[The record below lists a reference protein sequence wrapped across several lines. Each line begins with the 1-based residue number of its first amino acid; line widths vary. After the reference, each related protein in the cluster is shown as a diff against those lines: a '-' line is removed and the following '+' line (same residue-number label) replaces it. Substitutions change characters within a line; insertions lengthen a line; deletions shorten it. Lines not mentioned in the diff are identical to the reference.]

1 MGKFV
6 KKEIEIIKKLAET
19 EIPAMVNKGCTDTE
33 YRQKR
38 AELNMCVI
46 QACVG
51 GEMVEGKKSNTFK
64 FNHHLPNMSQ
74 VAEIAAIMTEFADA
88 ECSFF
93 DTDPDDMGIPEGL
106 VKPDKTRNKNLKAA
120 ILGDGCKAIYNLPLN
135 GVDVCTLAAMGAE
148 ARQAHNTTVAIVVAG
163 VVVTVAV
170 GAGVG
175 MYIYKKKHHHTDNDV
190 DIDDADVDIDADDI
204 DIDNVDVDDDTD
216 IDIDAVDIE

>member
-6 KKEIEIIKKLAET
+6 KKEIEVIKKLAET
-19 EIPAMVNKGCTDTE
+19 EIPAMVNNGCTDAE

-38 AELNMCVI
+38 AELNMHII

-51 GEMVEGKKSNTFK
+51 GEMVEGKKNNKFK

-74 VAEIAAIMTEFADA
+74 VAEMAAIMTAFADA

-93 DTDPDDMGIPEGL
+93 DTDPDDDMGIPEEGL

-120 ILGDGCKAIYNLPLN
+120 ILGDGCKAMYNLPLN

-148 ARQAHNTTVAIVVAG
+148 ARQAHNTTVAIIVAG

-175 MYIYKKKHHHTDNDV
+175 MYLYSKHKDDKELAEIEDEMDDV
-190 DIDDADVDIDADDI
+190 DDI
-204 DIDNVDVDDDTD
+204 DIDSVEVDDDAD